1 MMEDRL
7 VADIRERY
15 QRVLERIE
23 AAARRAGREPQ
34 SVRLVVVTKSQP
46 LEVVRAALKAG
57 VRIVGENYAE
67 EALPKINS
75 LKDEFVV
82 EWHMIG
88 HVQSRKAAL
97 VAAHFDLLHSLD
109 SLKLARRLNAFCEQ
123 AGRLLPVMLEFN
135 VGGEASKYGFPAW
148 DESAWPALLPEIE
161 AILQLPHLRL
171 CGLMTMPP
179 LYEHPEQSRPYFQ
192 RLRRLQAF
200 LARHL
205 PQADWQELSMGTSVD
220 YETAIQEGATFVRIG
235 TAIVGPR
242 PSR

>member
-1 MMEDRL
+1 MDL

-15 QRVLERIE
+15 QRVLGRIE
-23 AAARRAGREPQ
+23 AAARAAGREPQ
-34 SVRLVVVTKSQP
+34 SVRLVVVTKAQP
-46 LEVVRAALKAG
+46 LEVVRAALQAG
-57 VRIVGENYAE
+57 VRILGENYAE
-67 EALPKINS
+67 EAVEKINS
-75 LKDEFVV
+75 LKDEFIV

-97 VAAHFDLLHSLD
+97 VAQYFDMLHSLD
-109 SLKLARRLNAFCEQ
+109 SLKLARRLETFCAQ
-123 AGRLLPVMLEFN
+123 AGRSLPVLLECN
-135 VGGEASKYGFPAW
+135 VSGEASKFGFPAW
-148 DESAWPALLPEIE
+148 EEASWPDLLPEIE

-179 LYEHPEQSRPYFQ
+179 LYEQPEQSRPHFQ

-200 LARHL
+200 LAQRF
-205 PQADWQELSMGTSVD
+205 PQADWRELSMGTSLD

-242 PSR
+242 PPR

>member
-1 MMEDRL
+1 MDEKL

-23 AAARRAGREPQ
+23 AAAQRAGRDPR
-34 SVRLVVVTKSQP
+34 SVRLVVVTKAQP

-57 VRIVGENYAE
+57 VRILGENYAE
-67 EALPKINS
+67 EAVEKINS

-109 SLKLARRLNAFCEQ
+109 SLKLARRLDAFCAQ
-123 AGRLLPVMLEFN
+123 AGRVLPAMLEFN
-135 VGGEASKYGFPAW
+135 VGGEESKFGFPAW
-148 DESAWPALLPEIE
+148 DEKAWPSLLPEVE
-161 AILQLPHLRL
+161 AILQLSHLRL
-171 CGLMTMPP
+171 RGLMTMPP
-179 LYEHPEQSRPYFQ
+179 LFDQPEQSRPYFQ
-192 RLRRLQAF
+192 RLRRLQEF
-200 LARHL
+200 LAQRF
-205 PQADWQELSMGTSVD
+205 PQADWSELSMGTSLD

-235 TAIVGPR
+235 TAIVGSR
-242 PSR
+242 PSH